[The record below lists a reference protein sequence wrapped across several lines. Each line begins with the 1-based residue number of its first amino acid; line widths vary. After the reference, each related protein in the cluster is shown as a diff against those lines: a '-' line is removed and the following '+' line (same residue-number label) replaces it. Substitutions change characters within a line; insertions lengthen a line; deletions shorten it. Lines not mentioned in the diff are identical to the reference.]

1 MNQKKSLRI
10 SIRFKILIA
19 SILTNVLLCVV
30 MGISIYRYVSN
41 SYIKTAMENTLAM
54 AQISARQMNGNL
66 LGLLEKGSDDSY
78 ANTVAREDMK
88 EIQSSANIASIYT
101 AGDLD
106 GSMVYLSCPAEKGIA
121 IGTPVDASV
130 EADMRS
136 ALTTDGYV
144 SDKIEKNANGTNYI
158 TAFAPI
164 TNKAGT
170 VVGIIGIDYRVDD
183 IVSTM
188 TGIVKTIAVIAL
200 ILVAISVVVSIL
212 LANSIGRGL
221 SKVDKKVKDL
231 VSNNGDLTKKIEVK
245 GNDEVTDIAGSINSL
260 LEYIREVVKSISD
273 SSVALSG
280 SVEVALDTTVKTN
293 DQLDNVSAT
302 MEEMSAAMEETS
314 ASLQQVQGSTN
325 KIKGDVQEMYN
336 SVRVGTDY
344 AGEMEKRADEM
355 RRHAEEE
362 TQLAHEAA
370 DDMTAKLNE
379 KIEKSQAVEA
389 IGGLTNTI
397 LEIASQTN
405 LLSLNA
411 SIEAA
416 RAGEYGRGFAVVAE
430 EISNLATNSAE
441 TAKKIQGIS
450 AEVIVTVKELAD
462 EATRMVDFVRDK
474 TIGGYKQLMDTGIQY
489 QEDAGK
495 ISEMLKN
502 VDAASRNIDNSMN
515 DVSNAMND
523 VSTAVEESA
532 KGVGDVAAA
541 VADMSENMKQNKN
554 VVNENAQIA
563 RQLDDEVNKFKF

>member
-1 MNQKKSLRI
+1 MDQKKSLRI

-164 TNKAGT
+164 TNKAGE
-170 VVGIIGIDYRVDD
+170 VVGIIGIDYIVDD

-325 KIKGDVQEMYN
+325 KIMGDVQEMYN

-344 AGEMEKRADEM
+344 AGEMEKRAAEM

-416 RAGEYGRGFAVVAE
+416 RAGEFGRGFAVVAE

-450 AEVIVTVKELAD
+450 AEVIGTVKELAD

-502 VDAASRNIDNSMN
+502 VDTASRHIDNSMN

-532 KGVGDVAAA
+532 KGVGDVASA

>member
-1 MNQKKSLRI
+1 MEQKKSLRI
-10 SIRFKILIA
+10 SIRFKIMIA

-78 ANTVAREDMK
+78 ANTVAREDMN

-164 TNKAGT
+164 TNKAGE
-170 VVGIIGIDYRVDD
+170 VVGIIGIDYIVDD

-344 AGEMEKRADEM
+344 AGEMEKRAAEM

-416 RAGEYGRGFAVVAE
+416 RAGEFGRGFAVVAE

-450 AEVIVTVKELAD
+450 AEVIGTVKELAD

-502 VDAASRNIDNSMN
+502 VDTASRHIDNSMN

-532 KGVGDVAAA
+532 KGVGDVASA

>member
-41 SYIKTAMENTLAM
+41 SYIKTAMENILAM

-170 VVGIIGIDYRVDD
+170 VVGIIGIDYIVDD

-450 AEVIVTVKELAD
+450 AEVIGTVKELAD